1 MREIEQKFNEEL
13 LALDLNDLAFEARK
27 YSINI
32 KRAENTNKVWKSL
45 IFLHHVNSIEHNI
58 KQNIYLAWR

>member
-1 MREIEQKFNEEL
+1 MREIEQKFSEEL

-32 KRAENTNKVWKSL
+32 KRTENLDLLKFMNEHKKENNQKAK
-45 IFLHHVNSIEHNI
+45 IF
-58 KQNIYLAWR
+58 